1 MGGVLRIAG
10 LVWAEAV
17 MEGVLFIMQTYFTS
31 VWKLS
36 FTNAATILNIWGGL
50 YRILPIFFLFIAET
64 LLGNFAIL
72 ALSTIFSTAGLVLI
86 TVATTPMFGQTVSG
100 EGCQN
105 KGCVGHTEKLLFIT
119 GMVLIGLGRAARF
132 ASTEP
137 FIDDQIQMTS
147 DDQHLP
153 NNIDHTTNHAEDQ
166 PNNSEEDQN
175 NDQKQLTWWRKT
187 SSCTILATIFFWMGA
202 YTYKKPIPKA
212 ERSPITNF
220 ARVIV
225 AAAFKFTQSFPRDDD
240 TRLHRVD
247 GEEFQ
252 SLSHTYIFSVFVSF
266 ANNRRM
272 CRFLHKAAI
281 VMPGDRIGS
290 WKLCSVSEVEFA
302 KALIRLVPLLSCF
315 IMCGV
320 VYSTGNTYFIEQA
333 SHMKFNIG
341 KWKPPLQLMLLISA
355 YGKFIIVMIL
365 RSMNS
370 QFGKGVVQGPLQ
382 FTLYSVV
389 CCAVA
394 AAVERRRIHLLRRN
408 NLLDLPDDGKVP
420 MTAAWLFFQIFFA
433 GMMEPFSE
441 YGYAAISSF
450 GLLNRPRGT
459 TIVLWRGLLVWD
471 SCAHHF

>member
-1 MGGVLRIAG
+1 MV
-10 LVWAEAV
+10 
-17 MEGVLFIMQTYFTS
+17 Q
-31 VWKLS
+31 
-36 FTNAATILNIWGGL
+36 
-50 YRILPIFFLFIAET
+50 
-64 LLGNFAIL
+64 
-72 ALSTIFSTAGLVLI
+72 GLVLI

-187 SSCTILATIFFWMGA
+187 CILVLFCMPIVGIFAFPYVKKWYVLFGLSASCTILATIFFWMGA

-252 SLSHTYIFSVFVSF
+252 SLSHTYIFSGEY
-266 ANNRRM
+266 N
-272 CRFLHKAAI
+272 
-281 VMPGDRIGS
+281 
-290 WKLCSVSEVEFA
+290 
-302 KALIRLVPLLSCF
+302 
-315 IMCGV
+315 
-320 VYSTGNTYFIEQA
+320 Y
-333 SHMKFNIG
+333 NI
-341 KWKPPLQLMLLISA
+341 I
-355 YGKFIIVMIL
+355 
-365 RSMNS
+365 
-370 QFGKGVVQGPLQ
+370 
-382 FTLYSVV
+382 
-389 CCAVA
+389 
-394 AAVERRRIHLLRRN
+394 
-408 NLLDLPDDGKVP
+408 
-420 MTAAWLFFQIFFA
+420 
-433 GMMEPFSE
+433 
-441 YGYAAISSF
+441 
-450 GLLNRPRGT
+450 
-459 TIVLWRGLLVWD
+459 
-471 SCAHHF
+471 